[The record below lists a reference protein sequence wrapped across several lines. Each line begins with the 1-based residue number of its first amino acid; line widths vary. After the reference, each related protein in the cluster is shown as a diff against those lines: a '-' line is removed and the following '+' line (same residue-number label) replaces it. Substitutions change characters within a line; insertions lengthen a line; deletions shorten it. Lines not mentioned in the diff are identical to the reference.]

1 MNTVSVSDLPISR
14 RTTMQPIKWLTV
26 ASLALCAFVAGAQ
39 AQTPEASS
47 PPPSPQDVSTAP
59 TTTATGAP
67 DGAHAISKSDVD
79 AWLDGYMPFALAT
92 GDIAG
97 AVVVV
102 VKDGEIVTERG
113 FGYADVASKKPVDP
127 KLTLFRPGSVS
138 KLFTWTAVMQLVE
151 QGRIDLDADVNK
163 YLPEDFQ
170 VPPRDGKPVT
180 MRNIMTHTAGYE
192 EQIKNIITENPDTPD
207 YVTLLKRWMPN
218 RVFEAGTTPAYSN
231 YATSLAGFIVERVS
245 GEPFFDYLDKHVFA
259 PLEMKHSTFRQ
270 PLPADLAPLMSTGYL
285 TASQPPK
292 KFEMVGPAPAG
303 SLSSPG
309 EDMARFMI
317 AHLQNGEYKGQRIL
331 GEETAKKMHDTPLTL
346 IPALNRMELGFFETN
361 VNGREV
367 IGHLGDTDYFH
378 TSLHLFLK
386 ENTGFYVSFNSA
398 GKEGASHHLRLAL
411 FNDFADRYFPG
422 PRTTTRVD
430 EATAKQHASMM
441 AGNWVGS
448 RGADS
453 TFFSVLGLIGQLK
466 VSVGEKGELVIA
478 DAKDLAG
485 QPVKWVEIAPFVW
498 QDENGHDLLA
508 AKVVD
513 DTVTRFSFGLAGP
526 FEVYLPASSLR
537 NGAWLTPALYAS
549 LAALLLTVIIWPI
562 AAIVRRRY
570 RSRLDLAPPEL
581 RAYRASKVG
590 ALLILLALAAWMFTI
605 VSMFSDLNKT
615 TEAFDP
621 VIRFDQIFGFIALI
635 GGFVLIIWNLVTVWR
650 SGTRRWPAKV
660 WSVVLAL
667 SALIVLWVS
676 FAFHLIGWGVHY

>member
-1 MNTVSVSDLPISR
+1 
-14 RTTMQPIKWLTV
+14 MQPIQWLTA
-26 ASLALCAFVAGAQ
+26 ASLALCALVASAQ
-39 AQTPEASS
+39 APTPQPAT
-47 PPPSPQDVSTAP
+47 PPPAAQDVA
-59 TTTATGAP
+59 TTPANAMPAGTHEITKA
-67 DGAHAISKSDVD
+67 DLD

-97 AVVVV
+97 AVVAV

-127 KLTLFRPGSVS
+127 GLTLFRPGSVS

-151 QGRIDLDADVNK
+151 QGKIDLDADVNT
-163 YLPEDFQ
+163 YLPGDFQ
-170 VPPRDGKPVT
+170 VPPREGKPVT

-192 EQIKNIITENPDTPD
+192 EQIKNIITENPETPD
-207 YVTLLKRWMPN
+207 YVTLLRRWMPN
-218 RVFEAGTTPAYSN
+218 RVFDPGTTPAYSN

-245 GEPFFDYLDKHVFA
+245 GEPFFDYIDRHIFV
-259 PLEMKHSTFRQ
+259 PLEMTHSTFRQ
-270 PLPADLAPLMSTGYL
+270 PLPANLAPLMSTGYL

-309 EDMARFMI
+309 EDMAHFMI
-317 AHLQNGEYKGQRIL
+317 AHLQDGEYKGQRIL

-346 IPALNRMELGFFETN
+346 IPGLNRMELGFFETN

-378 TSLHLFLK
+378 TSLHLFMK
-386 ENTGFYVSFNSA
+386 EKTGFYVSFNSA
-398 GKEGASHHLRLAL
+398 GKDAASHHLRIAL

-422 PRTTTRVD
+422 PRTETRVD
-430 EATAKQHASMM
+430 EATAKQHAAMM

-448 RGADS
+448 RGAFS
-453 TFFSVLGLIGQLK
+453 TFFSVLGLVGQLK
-466 VSVGEKGELVIA
+466 VGVGEKGELVIA

-485 QPVKWVEIAPFVW
+485 QPIHWVETAPFVW
-498 QDENGHDLLA
+498 QDANGHDVLA

-513 DTVTRFSFGLAGP
+513 DKVERFSFGLAGP
-526 FEVYLPASSLR
+526 FEVYLRADGSR
-537 NGAWLTPALYAS
+537 NGAWLTPTLLAS
-549 LAALLLTVIIWPI
+549 LAVLVLTVIVWPI

-570 RSRLDLAPPEL
+570 RAPLDLSPREIA
-581 RAYRASKVG
+581 AYRASRIG
-590 ALLILLALAAWMFTI
+590 ALLIVLGLGAWMVTI
-605 VSMFSDLNKT
+605 VSMFSDLNRT

-621 VIRFDQIFGFIALI
+621 VIRFDQIFGFIAFV
-635 GGFVLIIWNLVTVWR
+635 GGFVLILWNLATVWR
-650 SGTRRWPAKV
+650 VGSRRWPANV
-660 WSVVLAL
+660 WSVLLAL
-667 SALIVLWVS
+667 AALVILWIA

>member
-1 MNTVSVSDLPISR
+1 
-14 RTTMQPIKWLTV
+14 MQPMKWLTA

-39 AQTPEASS
+39 TQTPEAAT
-47 PPPSPQDVSTAP
+47 PPPAAQDVA
-59 TTTATGAP
+59 TTPATATPAGT
-67 DGAHAISKSDVD
+67 HEISKSDVD

-151 QGRIDLDADVNK
+151 QGKIDLDADVNT
-163 YLPEDFQ
+163 YLPDDFR

-192 EQIKNIITENPDTPD
+192 EQIKNIITENPDTAD

-245 GEPFFDYLDKHVFA
+245 GEPFFDYIDKHIFA
-259 PLEMKHSTFRQ
+259 PLEMTHSTFRQ
-270 PLPADLAPLMSTGYL
+270 PLPANLAPLMSTGYI

-309 EDMARFMI
+309 EDMAHFMI

-331 GEETAKKMHDTPLTL
+331 GEESAKKMHDTPLTL
-346 IPALNRMELGFFETN
+346 IPPLNRMELGFFETN
-361 VNGREV
+361 INGREV

-398 GKEGASHHLRLAL
+398 GKEAASHHLRIAL
-411 FNDFADRYFPG
+411 FNDFADRYYPG
-422 PRTTTRVD
+422 PHSETRVD
-430 EATAKQHASMM
+430 EATAKQHAVMM
-441 AGNWVGS
+441 AGNWSGS
-448 RGADS
+448 RGAFS
-453 TFFSVLGLIGQLK
+453 TFFSVIGLIGQLK
-466 VSVGEKGELVIA
+466 VTTGENGELVIA

-485 QPVKWVEIAPFVW
+485 QPIKWVEIAPFVW
-498 QDENGHDLLA
+498 QDANGHDLLA

-513 DTVTRFSFGLAGP
+513 DKVERFSFGLAGP
-526 FEVYLPASSLR
+526 FEVYLPAGSSR
-537 NGAWLTPALYAS
+537 NGAWLTPALYVS
-549 LAALLLTVIIWPI
+549 LAVLLLTVVLWPVT
-562 AAIVRRRY
+562 ALVRRSY
-570 RSRLDLAPPEL
+570 RARLDLSPREVS
-581 RAYRASKVG
+581 AYRAGKIG
-590 ALLILLALAAWMFTI
+590 ALLIVLALGAWMFTI

-621 VIRFDQIFGFIALI
+621 VIRFDQIFGFVGFV
-635 GGFVLIIWNLVTVWR
+635 GGFVLILWNLATVWR
-650 SGTRRWPAKV
+650 EGSRRWPAKV
-660 WSVVLAL
+660 WSVLLAL
-667 SALIVLWVS
+667 AALVILWIA

>member
-1 MNTVSVSDLPISR
+1 
-14 RTTMQPIKWLTV
+14 MQPMKWLTA

-39 AQTPEASS
+39 APAPEAAM
-47 PPPSPQDVSTAP
+47 PPPAAQDVA
-59 TTTATGAP
+59 TTPATATPAGT
-67 DGAHAISKSDVD
+67 HEISKSDVD

-151 QGRIDLDADVNK
+151 QGKIDLDADVNT
-163 YLPEDFQ
+163 YLPEDFR

-192 EQIKNIITENPDTPD
+192 EQIKNIITENPDTAD

-245 GEPFFDYLDKHVFA
+245 GEPFFDYIDKHIFA
-259 PLEMKHSTFRQ
+259 PLEMTHSTFRQ
-270 PLPADLAPLMSTGYL
+270 PLPANLAPLMSTGYI

-309 EDMARFMI
+309 EDMAHFMI

-346 IPALNRMELGFFETN
+346 IPPLNRMELGFFETN
-361 VNGREV
+361 INGREV

-398 GKEGASHHLRLAL
+398 GKEAASHHLRIAL
-411 FNDFADRYFPG
+411 FNDFADRYYPG
-422 PRTTTRVD
+422 PRIETRVD
-430 EATAKQHASMM
+430 EATAKQHAAMM
-441 AGNWVGS
+441 AGNWSGS
-448 RGADS
+448 RGAFS
-453 TFFSVLGLIGQLK
+453 TFFSVIGLIGQLK
-466 VSVGEKGELVIA
+466 VTTGENGELVIA

-485 QPVKWVEIAPFVW
+485 QPIKWVEIAPFVW
-498 QDENGHDLLA
+498 QDANGHDLLA

-513 DTVTRFSFGLAGP
+513 DKVERFSFGLAGP
-526 FEVYLPASSLR
+526 FEVYLPAGSSR
-537 NGAWLTPALYAS
+537 NGAWLTPALYVS
-549 LAALLLTVIIWPI
+549 LAVLLLTVVLWPVT
-562 AAIVRRRY
+562 ALVRRSY
-570 RSRLDLAPPEL
+570 RARLDLSPREVS
-581 RAYRASKVG
+581 AYRAGKIG
-590 ALLILLALAAWMFTI
+590 ALLIVLALGAWMFTI

-621 VIRFDQIFGFIALI
+621 VIRFDQIFGFVGFV
-635 GGFVLIIWNLVTVWR
+635 GGFVLILWNLATVWR
-650 SGTRRWPAKV
+650 EGSRRWPAKV
-660 WSVVLAL
+660 WSVLLAL
-667 SALIVLWVS
+667 AALVILWIA